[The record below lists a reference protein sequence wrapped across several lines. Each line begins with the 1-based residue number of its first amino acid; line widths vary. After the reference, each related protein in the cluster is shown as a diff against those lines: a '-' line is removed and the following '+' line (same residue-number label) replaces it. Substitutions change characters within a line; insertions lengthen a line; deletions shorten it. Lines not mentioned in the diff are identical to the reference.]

1 MGLRERIQGNNGRG
15 KTEEERGREDT
26 RGALA
31 RRVMRRNERE
41 TPLPHLA
48 TLLNVDDPARP
59 STPPIRFTSTGNALP
74 SSAHRLATGI
84 HSDAKLERR
93 PITAT
98 AAVIRSGR
106 TIARGDAVSPHHS
119 RAGGTGADSGSDAVR
134 ARGAKSL
141 VHRHRPGQY
150 AQRPLVRASAAAGL
164 GYLGDARALPEL
176 RLALLEDHHWSTRI
190 SAAVALGMLR
200 DQRAV
205 DVLMDG
211 LRGAFTR
218 SAAEKEALQRAC
230 IGSLGELGATAA
242 MPQLLPF
249 AQARD
254 FLTRQVLAEALGALM
269 PSCNTPD
276 TAAYRQAAE
285 KCLQHLA
292 QDAHT
297 NVRDAA

>member
-1 MGLRERIQGNNGRG
+1 MQCRRTTHEQAAPVLIAAATRFEPEVQNRSFTAIALGNMPNARSYELLSTMLR
-15 KTEEERGREDT
+15 T
-26 RGALA
+26 
-31 RRVMRRNERE
+31 
-41 TPLPHLA
+41 
-48 TLLNVDDPARP
+48 DD
-59 STPPIRFTSTGNALP
+59 
-74 SSAHRLATGI
+74 
-84 HSDAKLERR
+84 
-93 PITAT
+93 
-98 AAVIRSGR
+98 
-106 TIARGDAVSPHHS
+106 
-119 RAGGTGADSGSDAVR
+119 AGE
-134 ARGAKSL
+134 
-141 VHRHRPGQY
+141 
-150 AQRPLVRASAAAGL
+150 VRASAAAGL

-297 NVRDAA
+297 NVRDAAQIAWRRLADEAEKEGVE